1 MAPSGFGSGR
11 VTRFSFCFSFFF
23 RCFARSFASI
33 CNLSQL
39 LGSPSED
46 NEGLLA
52 DVITPLWVCL
62 LALVLVVSWL
72 LSSDG
77 VSSLFVS
84 FVAGCLKEVRSD

>member
-11 VTRFSFCFSFFF
+11 VTRFSFFFSFF
-23 RCFARSFASI
+23 RCFARSFASS

-46 NEGLLA
+46 NEGRLA

-62 LALVLVVSWL
+62 LALLVVVVSWQ

-84 FVAGCLKEVRSD
+84 FVKGCLKEVRSD